1 MSTCSIAYGIGKDT
15 SANFVIQLRDA
26 SDVTRLLRQQG
37 AKRNYQVLSSTG
49 KNQPPVGGIS
59 HTDFLDMAYTTQS
72 YGPSNALMTTRGYQV
87 PQCSPCGTGSL
98 TPFST
103 VRVSVSLIR
112 Y

>member
-37 AKRNYQVLSSTG
+37 AKRNYQILNSAG
-49 KNQPPVGGIS
+49 KNQRPVGGIP

-72 YGPSNALMTTRGYQV
+72 YGPSNALMSARGYQV

-103 VRVSVSLIR
+103 VRVSTSLIR